1 MDLIELIKHMEE
13 IKMNHYKNMKMGVLK
28 LVVLLV
34 AGIGASSVFAQ
45 AYPNHTIKFV
55 VPFPPGSATDTS
67 ARYFAKKLS
76 EMVSQPVMVDNKPG
90 GNSFIAIQQVLNAPA
105 DGYTVFI
112 GSNSP
117 MAVNVAVFKSLP
129 YDPVKDFKPLTMLT
143 RVSNLFIVPDNSNFN
158 NVSELEAYAKEHPN
172 TLNYCY
178 GSAGYQLM
186 AELFNQTANIKTMG
200 IPYKGASECVTAVM
214 TRSVDF
220 AILDITSAMEL
231 AKSGKI
237 KAIGVSS
244 ERRSPLL
251 PNVPTIQ
258 ESGVKDYTAYAWVS
272 AAISAKTPPAE
283 TAVLAGYMTKIA
295 ELPETKA
302 FYENMGAETMKG
314 GPIEMAA
321 FQKSEINLWK
331 RVATTAKIE
340 KQ

>member
-1 MDLIELIKHMEE
+1 MEE
-13 IKMNHYKNMKMGVLK
+13 TKMKNYKIIRTAFLTLTLIAAMGLW
-28 LVVLLV
+28 
-34 AGIGASSVFAQ
+34 GATAFSQ
-45 AYPNHTIKFV
+45 PYPNRSIKFV
-55 VPFPPGSATDTS
+55 VPFPPGSATDSS
-67 ARYFAKKLS
+67 ARYFGKKLS
-76 EMVSQPVMVDNKPG
+76 EMISQPVVIENKPG
-90 GNSFIAIQQVLNAPA
+90 GNSFIAIQQVMNAPA

-117 MAVNVAVFKSLP
+117 MAVNTAVFKSLP

-143 RVSNLFIVPDNSNFN
+143 RVSNLFIVPDNSPFN
-158 NVSELEAYAKEHPN
+158 NIGELVAKAKENPN

-186 AELFNQTANIKTMG
+186 SELFNQTANIKTTG

-237 KAIGVSS
+237 KALGISS
-244 ERRSPLL
+244 EKRSPLL

-258 ESGVKDYTAYAWVS
+258 EAGIKDYTAYAWVS
-272 AAISAKTPPAE
+272 AAVSSKTPPAE
-283 TAVLAGYMTKIA
+283 ANALAALMTKIA

-314 GPIEMAA
+314 GPEQMAA
-321 FQKSEINLWK
+321 FQKSEIALWK
-331 RVATTAKIE
+331 RVATLAKIE
-340 KQ
+340 QQ